1 MFKKIRVILVALILL
16 GLFAT
21 ALFYG
26 ALTIS
31 LPTLSGNTVS
41 SVISKPTLLRRDE
54 LGTAIVHAEN
64 RLDASYALGYA
75 HGQDRFFQMDLLRRN
90 AAGEL
95 AELFGAAALPLD
107 EKVRFHQLRKRSQK
121 MLAAFPEQQK
131 EMLSVYAKGVND
143 ALAHASFPT
152 FEYLLTQSKRKP
164 WKPEDSLLVVYSM
177 YLDLQGLSID
187 RDLVYHAIQQ
197 TFGANTLA
205 FLTQTSEFQAALDG
219 SRLPL
224 KKVSIPEL
232 DSIFLKT
239 AMVKPIEKN
248 AEVGSNN
255 WAVSGA
261 LTRNGKA
268 MLSDD
273 MHLMLSTPVIW
284 YRAQLNIIND
294 EKQTQV
300 TGVSLPGVPAIVVGS
315 NNKVAWG
322 FTNSYIDTADWIKLS
337 DKDKTALDAE
347 SIPLP
352 NGEKTFYVEVSHFGP
367 VRRIDNE
374 KYALT
379 WVGYQDYAINLNLMN
394 LEVANSVSDA
404 LAVSKKIGIP
414 AQNMVVTDSRGDI
427 AWQITGAV
435 PDRRKPSD
443 VPVSSSRFDDAWLQQ
458 ARDLPSR
465 VNPKDQRIWTANSR
479 AVSASQHR
487 RFGDGGYALGARSE
501 QIKARLFEKN
511 VFDIDD
517 FYQIQLDNEAL
528 FLTRWQGFL
537 LGVLKTDPDL
547 FSEDIKEIEGW
558 QGCACADS
566 VGYSLVKRY
575 RDTLIDQLFA
585 PIESQLAAQNLSLA
599 LIERQLEPALWQLV
613 QAQADSWKPL
623 GTANWNVFFTTT
635 YIDMRAQ
642 LMVDMTGH
650 ETGSLKALR
659 WGDVNRLQIQHPFSQ
674 QIPVLSNLLNMP
686 DVEGFGDRFMPAVQ
700 GKHFGASQRL
710 IVQPGDEVNGV
721 LTLPGGQSGH
731 PLSPFYRSGFG
742 EYANQEST
750 PFLPGSVLHQIEF
763 IPTSP

>member
-1 MFKKIRVILVALILL
+1 MFNKIRVILVALILL

-21 ALFYG
+21 AVFYG

-31 LPTLSGNTVS
+31 LPTLSGSTVS
-41 SVISKPTLLRRDE
+41 SAISKPTVLRRDE

-95 AELFGAAALPLD
+95 AELFGASALPLD
-107 EKVRFHQLRKRSQK
+107 ERVRFHQLRKRSQK
-121 MLAAFPEQQK
+121 MFATFPESKK
-131 EMLSVYAKGVND
+131 EILSVYAKGVND

-177 YLDLQGLSID
+177 YLDLQGQSID
-187 RDLVYHAIQQ
+187 RDLVYHAIKQ

-205 FLTQTSEFQAALDG
+205 FLTQPSQFQAALDG

-224 KKVSIPEL
+224 KKVSIPEI

-239 AMVKPIEKN
+239 ATVTPIEKD

-273 MHLMLSTPVIW
+273 MHLMLNTPVIW
-284 YRAQLNIIND
+284 YRAQLNITND
-294 EKQTQV
+294 EQETQV

-315 NNKVAWG
+315 NNKIAWG

-337 DKDKTALDAE
+337 EKDKTALDAE

-352 NGEKTFYVEVSHFGP
+352 DGEKTFYVEVSHFGP

-394 LEVANSVSDA
+394 LEGADSVSDA
-404 LAVSKKIGIP
+404 LAVSKKMGIP
-414 AQNMVVTDSRGDI
+414 AQNMVVADSSGDI

-435 PDRRKPSD
+435 PDRRKPADTPLPSA
-443 VPVSSSRFDDAWLQQ
+443 RFDDAWSQQ
-458 ARDLPSR
+458 ARDLPTV

-479 AVSASQHR
+479 AVSTSQHR

-501 QIKARLFEKN
+501 QIKTRLFEKN
-511 VFDIDD
+511 LFDIED
-517 FYQIQLDNEAL
+517 FYQIQLDNEAM
-528 FLTRWQGFL
+528 FLARWQGFL
-537 LGVLKTDPDL
+537 LEVLKAEPEL
-547 FSEDIKEIEGW
+547 FAEDIKEVEGW

-585 PIESQLAAQNLSLA
+585 PIESQLAAQNLSLT

-613 QAQADSWKPL
+613 HAQTDSWKPH
-623 GTANWNVFFTTT
+623 GVSSWDAFFTTA
-635 YIDMRAQ
+635 YIGMREQ
-642 LMVDMTGH
+642 LMVAMTGH
-650 ETGSLKALR
+650 ATGSLKALR
-659 WGDVNRLQIQHPFSQ
+659 WGEVNRLQVQHPFSR

-686 DVEGFGDRFMPAVQ
+686 EVEGFGDRFMPAVQ
-700 GKHFGASQRL
+700 GKQFGASQRL

-731 PLSPFYRSGFG
+731 PLSPFYRTGFDA
-742 EYANQEST
+742 YANQGST
-750 PFLPGSVLHQIEF
+750 PFLPGNVLHQIEF
-763 IPTSP
+763 SPESP